1 MTAPNNTILDDD
13 KNAYQLPAGL
23 GIFHK
28 RSENTARCEDCDAWA
43 DAGVNIR
50 HTSLCDTPTLQAE
63 WVKPQAAPTPTAAPL
78 AEIRRYARQG
88 EVGRFT
94 EDEIE
99 LAHALGH
106 ISTSDAMNRDF

>member
-1 MTAPNNTILDDD
+1 MTTPNTTILDDNN
-13 KNAYQLPAGL
+13 NAYSLPAGL
-23 GIFHK
+23 VAWDNK
-28 RSENTARCEDCDAWA
+28 ARCSDCGRWA
-43 DAGVNIR
+43 YAGDSIKHSSR
-50 HTSLCDTPTLQAE
+50 CDTDTLQAE
-63 WVKPQAAPTPTAAPL
+63 WVKPQAAPTPTVAPL

-106 ISTSDAMNRDF
+106 ISTSAAMNRDF